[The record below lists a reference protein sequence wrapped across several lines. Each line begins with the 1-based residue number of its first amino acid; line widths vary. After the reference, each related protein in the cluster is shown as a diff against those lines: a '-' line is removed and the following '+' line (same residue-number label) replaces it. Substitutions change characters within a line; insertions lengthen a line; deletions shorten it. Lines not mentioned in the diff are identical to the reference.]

1 MRSHW
6 VRLGVFLL
14 SVYVVAGILV
24 FPTWWYG
31 ILREGGVEYLLYS
44 ASREFL
50 GLNAAAVGLV
60 GLLVVAYERAHSQRR
75 QLAVRIG
82 RYLESPSYFGAISLL
97 IILSGFRLQMVGMER
112 LSFRQPASGSESSG
126 SEDQPVRLPVDFVW
140 LDDRRVVAAYEQIA
154 PDLKLT
160 GRTTTQGDKVSV
172 ELGASAGPVKGKGA
186 VENTA
191 GQTASFSA
199 VDPSVVRKTV
209 DLINGLAEKR
219 LIRTLKTI
227 ESQSAEVKAL
237 DEAVAILHDKFNLSI
252 KESEVAAARKG
263 LVEKNIAKELPAELS
278 EANWVLIGGDI
289 FITQQPSGTTLTFEY
304 VPSVPGKAV
313 FSCQVPLSGQV
324 SADLRA
330 LPDKSTWRLTIFGR
344 LLQRPSSAK
353 SGAYTL
359 LCYAVFR

>member
-1 MRSHW
+1 
-6 VRLGVFLL
+6 
-14 SVYVVAGILV
+14 
-24 FPTWWYG
+24 
-31 ILREGGVEYLLYS
+31 
-44 ASREFL
+44 
-50 GLNAAAVGLV
+50 
-60 GLLVVAYERAHSQRR
+60 
-75 QLAVRIG
+75 
-82 RYLESPSYFGAISLL
+82 
-97 IILSGFRLQMVGMER
+97 
-112 LSFRQPASGSESSG
+112 
-126 SEDQPVRLPVDFVW
+126 
-140 LDDRRVVAAYEQIA
+140 
-154 PDLKLT
+154 
-160 GRTTTQGDKVSV
+160 
-172 ELGASAGPVKGKGA
+172 VKGKGA
-186 VENTA
+186 VESTA

-209 DLINGLAEKR
+209 DLINGLAKKR

-237 DEAVAILHDKFNLSI
+237 DEAVATLHDKFNLSV

-278 EANWVLIGGDI
+278 EANWVLLGGDI

-313 FSCQVPLSGQV
+313 FICQIPLSGQV